1 MERILLDNSPSQ
13 LKFVRPLTNKIEI
26 INQGN
31 SCNDDTDLVKKK
43 NEEGGPI
50 QPLGSARP
58 IELML
63 SPYCRYKIQTM
74 VIKLGKNGC
83 LTARK
88 PTYIVTNH
96 LTLVVNWSPIT
107 FGRIKFQLYIDIYN
121 I

>member
-1 MERILLDNSPSQ
+1 MTQTLSR
-13 LKFVRPLTNKIEI
+13 
-26 INQGN
+26 
-31 SCNDDTDLVKKK
+31 KK

-63 SPYCRYKIQTM
+63 SPYCRYKILMM

-83 LTARK
+83 QTARK
-88 PTYIVTNH
+88 PTYIVMNH

-107 FGRIKFQLYIDIYN
+107 FGHVKLQLYIDIYN